1 MCPCLPRDSA
11 VNLKLSRRRSTAKEK
26 GREKAS
32 RRIQHRR
39 NHLTA
44 RLTVNDLSPCGAGSV
59 DCGPCPVLGVA
70 AAQRS
75 VGMRRGFGVRQAR
88 VCALAWPH
96 GCRPSGF
103 RETAGQDPEPS
114 LCLAAQERCH
124 PSGQGLGSP
133 QGGRGAVWVEGSFR
147 PTEAVASP

>member
-1 MCPCLPRDSA
+1 M
-11 VNLKLSRRRSTAKEK
+11 
-26 GREKAS
+26 S

-44 RLTVNDLSPCGAGSV
+44 RLTVNDFSPYGAGSM
-59 DCGPCPVLGVA
+59 DHGPCPVLGVA
-70 AAQRS
+70 AAQHS
-75 VGMRRGFGVRQAR
+75 IGMRRGFGVRQAR
-88 VCALAWPH
+88 VCALALPH

-114 LCLAAQERCH
+114 LCLAAQECCH

-133 QGGRGAVWVEGSFR
+133 QGGQGVVRVEGSFR